1 MVRES
6 AIERTVGEF
15 CKRHG
20 ITYQK
25 MSGSGDRGK
34 ADRLLMKAGKAAFL
48 ELKTTG
54 GRPTALQERY
64 LSRRR
69 LDGFDAAW
77 YDSTEAA
84 VAWIKQVFGV

>member
-1 MVRES
+1 MRES

-25 MSGSGDRGK
+25 FTSPNNRGVPDRILFFKGK
-34 ADRLLMKAGKAAFL
+34 TAFL
-48 ELKTTG
+48 ELKAPG
-54 GRPTALQERY
+54 CKPTALQDRY
-64 LSRRR
+64 LALRR

-77 YDSTEAA
+77 YDDADAA
-84 VAWIKQVFGV
+84 VKWIKQVFGV

>member
-1 MVRES
+1 MRES

-25 MSGSGDRGK
+25 MSGAGDRGK
-34 ADRLLMKAGKAAFL
+34 SDRLLMKAGRAAFL
-48 ELKTTG
+48 ELKGTG
-54 GRPTALQERY
+54 GKPTALQELY

-69 LDGFDAAW
+69 MDGFDAAW
-77 YDSTEAA
+77 FDDVDSC
-84 VAWIKQVFGV
+84 VKWIKQVFGV

>member
-1 MVRES
+1 MRES

-25 MSGSGDRGK
+25 QSGANDRGK
-34 ADRLLMKAGKAAFL
+34 ADRLLMRHGKAAFL
-48 ELKTTG
+48 ELKATG
-54 GRPTALQERY
+54 QKPTALQERY
-64 LSRRR
+64 LSQRR

-77 YDSTEAA
+77 FDEIEPCIK
-84 VAWIKQVFGV
+84 WIKQVFGV